1 MNELIIVRGHPGSGK
16 STFAQQICDILG
28 AKHIENDQFF
38 TNDGIYSFDITK
50 HQKAKDSC
58 LERTKKALMEGHTV
72 VVSNTFTKLNEIE
85 EYLNFAKNN
94 NIKTTFFEMDF
105 HFPNKHDVPDEIVEH
120 KKKDFEPQ
128 NNAFKVNANNIN
140 SILAIYTKLEITSYL
155 KENPVKPQITPKNI
169 F

>member
-16 STFAQQICDILG
+16 STFSKQICEILG

-38 TNDGIYSFDITK
+38 TNNGNYSFDITK
-50 HQKAKDSC
+50 HQTAKDDC

-72 VVSNTFTKLNEIE
+72 VVSNTFTKLNEID
-85 EYLNFAKNN
+85 EYLDFAKKN

-105 HFPNKHDVPDEIVEH
+105 HFPNKHNVPDEIVEN
-120 KKKDFEPQ
+120 KKKEFEPEK
-128 NNAFKVNANNIN
+128 NAFKVNANNIN

-155 KENPVKPQITPKNI
+155 KQNPVKPRITPKHTL
-169 F
+169 